1 MKLTLDNVYMSE
13 SYDQFRNYGSKRL
26 LIERLI
32 GILFIMAGIGFLTYT
47 TGKTFLPALLIL
59 FGIFELCS
67 NAITKYF
74 WLRRHKKSKLFN
86 AEVEINISES
96 GIESISPFSNG
107 SFSWSGIEKIVR
119 TPEGILVWP
128 QKGMYWY
135 FPEKI
140 FGKETIHLIESK
152 ISN

>member
-1 MKLTLDNVYMSE
+1 MKLTLDNAYMSD
-13 SYDQFRNYGSKRL
+13 SYDQFRKYGSKRL

-32 GILFIMAGIGFLTYT
+32 GTAFILAGIGFLTYMP
-47 TGKTFLPALLIL
+47 GKTFLSSMLII

-74 WLRRHKKSKLFN
+74 WLRRHTKSKLSN
-86 AEVEINISES
+86 AEVQINISES

-107 SFSWSGIEKIVR
+107 SFNWSGIEKIIR
-119 TPEGILVWP
+119 TPQGILVWP

-140 FGKETIHLIESK
+140 FGKETIDLIASK
-152 ISN
+152 M